1 MNKII
6 TTIALCLTFA
16 TLTFGQTEHPETFE
30 YGKKGINDYVVTLV
44 EAKNTSEI
52 YNKTI
57 NWIKET
63 YKNPDKV
70 LKMEIKDEKVRIN
83 GVASDLLFVKKMS
96 FALDYVIEIA
106 FKDNRYKF
114 DLISLSKTDSGT
126 DYKNIPNFKT
136 DKKLV
141 KNFGESPQRIE
152 AYLNELNQSL
162 KNYIVGKKKKDD
174 W

>member
-16 TLTFGQTEHPETFE
+16 IFAFGQTKHPEIFE
-30 YGKKGINDYVVTLV
+30 YTEKGINDYVVTLV
-44 EAKNTSEI
+44 EGKNTNEI
-52 YNKTI
+52 YNKTV

-70 LKMEIKDEKVRIN
+70 VKMEIKDEKVRIN
-83 GVASDLLFVKKMS
+83 GIASDLLFVKKMS

-106 FKDNRYKF
+106 FKDGRYKF
-114 DLISLSKTDSGT
+114 DLVSLSTTDRGT

-141 KNFGESPQRIE
+141 KNFGESPQRVE
-152 AYLNELNQSL
+152 AYLNGLNQSL